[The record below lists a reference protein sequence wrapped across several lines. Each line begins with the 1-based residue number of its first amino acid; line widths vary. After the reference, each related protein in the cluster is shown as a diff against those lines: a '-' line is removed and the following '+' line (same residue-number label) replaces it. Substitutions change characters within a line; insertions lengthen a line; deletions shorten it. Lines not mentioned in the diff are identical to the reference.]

1 MTAKILRSSIIALL
15 ICGLC
20 WYFFIDQY
28 HRHVWNTDPIPQS
41 EHFKLHPS
49 VPLLS
54 WSLVGEIGHEREF
67 FTQGLHYENGYIY
80 EGTGNY
86 GQSGIYKKTDFGQ
99 ITQAQ
104 RLDPSFFGEGITLK
118 GDSLIQL
125 SWKEGTA
132 FVWQK
137 DSLQLLDTYTYEEEG
152 WGIAWNGTHFITTNG
167 GASLTFREP
176 TTFKAVQSIE
186 VYDATGPI
194 SKLNELELVNDTLW
208 ANVWGSD
215 YAVGIDPSNGEVIA
229 ALNLKRLKYE
239 MRGRAL
245 ANVLNGIAYKKE
257 SDTFLIT
264 GKNWTRIFEIKID
277 Q

>member
-1 MTAKILRSSIIALL
+1 M
-15 ICGLC
+15 
-20 WYFFIDQY
+20 
-28 HRHVWNTDPIPQS
+28 
-41 EHFKLHPS
+41 
-49 VPLLS
+49 
-54 WSLVGEIGHEREF
+54 GEIGHEREF

-104 RLDPSFFGEGITLK
+104 RLDPGFFGEGITLK
-118 GDSLIQL
+118 GDSLVQL

-132 FVWQK
+132 FIWQK
-137 DSLQLLDTYTYEEEG
+137 DSLQLLNTYTYEEEG

-176 TTFKAVQSIE
+176 STFKAVKSIE
-186 VYDATGPI
+186 VHDSTGPI

-215 YAVGIDPSNGEVIA
+215 YAVGINPTSGEVIA

-257 SDTFLIT
+257 TNTFLVT

-277 Q
+277 P